1 VAALSAGGLL
11 LYLIALALGGLGTLV
26 VAFRRDAP
34 LEPTPSL
41 ILAVALAALTCFGGG
56 GILALRLFT
65 FGGGRSL
72 VAALIFAALG
82 AALFGGLAVSARR
95 SATRSSGLAELVGA
109 LASVT
114 IAIEPGKRGAVAPR
128 FTTPPRTLVATSAY
142 ERTLPVGTT
151 VVVIALRGTP
161 GQEAAEVAPLPT
173 SETQP
178 TAA

>member
-1 VAALSAGGLL
+1 MAALSAGGLL

-65 FGGGRSL
+65 FGDGRSL

-128 FTTPPRTLVATSAY
+128 FTTPPRTLVRHLGVRADVTG
-142 ERTLPVGTT
+142 RHHR
-151 VVVIALRGTP
+151 RGHRAARDTGP
-161 GQEAAEVAPLPT
+161 GSGGSGPAPN
-173 SETQP
+173 Q
-178 TAA
+178 